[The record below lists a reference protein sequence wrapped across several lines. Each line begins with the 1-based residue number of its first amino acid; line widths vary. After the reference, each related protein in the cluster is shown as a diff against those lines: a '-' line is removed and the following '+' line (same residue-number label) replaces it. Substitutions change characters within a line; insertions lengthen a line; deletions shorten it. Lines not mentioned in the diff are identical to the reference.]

1 MEVKCIHHTDTK
13 MDYESASHRRLSTS
27 PNLVLC
33 YVRMLSASLWITD
46 GVYGPGIQSGFLKN
60 GA

>member
-1 MEVKCIHHTDTK
+1 MINTEDIVRVDRTDTK
-13 MDYESASHRRLSTS
+13 MDYESASQRTS

-33 YVRMLSASLWITD
+33 YVRMFLLECFIWITMD
-46 GVYGPGIQSGFLKN
+46 PNPGLLKI